1 MVVICDFTLCLGA
14 LRTVDRKCSDSKYG
28 SNVIMEASMRRLSLL
43 LSNQNNKEFYLQT
56 NIQDKQT
63 NITLTPCLMQR

>member
-1 MVVICDFTLCLGA
+1 
-14 LRTVDRKCSDSKYG
+14 
-28 SNVIMEASMRRLSLL
+28 MRRLSLL